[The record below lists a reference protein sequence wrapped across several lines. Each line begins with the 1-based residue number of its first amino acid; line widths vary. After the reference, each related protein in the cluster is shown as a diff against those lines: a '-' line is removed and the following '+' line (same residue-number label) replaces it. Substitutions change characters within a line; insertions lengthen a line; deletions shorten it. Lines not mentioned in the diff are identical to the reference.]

1 MMKFV
6 YLTTCDDALYLNY
19 SIVFGQVFSKPRVG
33 LTNGNSREVNISVGR
48 IFILV
53 LIASPPTLSI
63 THFYWLWYMESEMV
77 WIRLFNCQSNQWM
90 VVWRINNMFQTFI
103 RESMKFERLTNIAR
117 SSPRSN
123 AIDDDLLKN
132 NVDRLLFSSKFH

>member
-19 SIVFGQVFSKPRVG
+19 IVFVQVFCIPRVG
-33 LTNGNSREVNISVGR
+33 LTNGNSRDVNISVGR

-63 THFYWLWYMESEMV
+63 THFYWL
-77 WIRLFNCQSNQWM
+77 
-90 VVWRINNMFQTFI
+90 
-103 RESMKFERLTNIAR
+103 
-117 SSPRSN
+117 
-123 AIDDDLLKN
+123 
-132 NVDRLLFSSKFH
+132 